1 MNASRF
7 AALALT
13 AVLLPTPTF
22 AQQNTDAAKPTAQS
36 MSIEQFDQEMVKAQ
50 EDLKKM
56 QAQMS
61 LIQKTTD
68 PAQRQKLM
76 QEHQA
81 MMQQGMQGMNAMMGC
96 CAGGMMGGGH
106 MKGHGPM
113 MGWKQMGNH
122 YSQMTPEQMQQHQYM
137 MDNYMGMQQMMM
149 EQMMQHQQHMGTPAR

>member
-13 AVLLPTPTF
+13 AVLFPTLTF
-22 AQQNTDAAKPTAQS
+22 AQQDTDAAKPTPQS
-36 MSIEQFDQEMVKAQ
+36 MSIEQFDQDMAKTQ
-50 EDLKKM
+50 ENLKKM
-56 QAQMS
+56 HEQMS

-81 MMQQGMQGMNAMMGC
+81 TMQQGMQMMN
-96 CAGGMMGGGH
+96 GMMGGGMMSGH

-122 YSQMTPEQMQQHQYM
+122 YSQMTPEQMKQHQYM